1 MAYTNNEEIIVT
13 ATLTKKGREM
23 LAKNGGLNITSFA
36 LADDEIDY
44 SLYQPNHPSG
54 SAYYDMA
61 LKNTPLFEAFS
72 DETQTM
78 KHKLVTL
85 PAGATSIPVISIG
98 QSSIDVISSYGG
110 TILIVPTTT
119 PSYNTNLGYT
129 AFLSDKNAGTLTVSK
144 ALSTA
149 YASAS
154 IPSYAGDLSTTSAVS
169 AVGFEFQFSPNP
181 STTKTVSATLTIVGN
196 ESGGSD
202 SIPITVRVS

>member
-98 QSSIDVISSYGG
+98 QSSIDVISSY
-110 TILIVPTTT
+110 
-119 PSYNTNLGYT
+119 T
-129 AFLSDKNAGTLTVSK
+129 AVC
-144 ALSTA
+144 
-149 YASAS
+149 
-154 IPSYAGDLSTTSAVS
+154 V
-169 AVGFEFQFSPNP
+169 V
-181 STTKTVSATLTIVGN
+181 
-196 ESGGSD
+196 
-202 SIPITVRVS
+202 